1 MTYRERLYIPWW
13 WVVIALLF
21 WLSLAVAV
29 LAYIPAGPAI
39 AFSVLAAVGMG
50 LALVA
55 YSLTLVGVD
64 GDTLTA
70 GRCRVAGEYI
80 SGVSPLSGEAARI
93 ATGPGA
99 DHRAFL
105 FTRPFVPGLVRVD
118 LADPADP
125 HPYWLVSTRRP
136 EELAAAIDAVRGRR

>member
-64 GDTLTA
+64 GLVMDGIEVSLAEVTL
-70 GRCRVAGEYI
+70 V
-80 SGVSPLSGEAARI
+80 SDGVSVFSSSGAEWEA
-93 ATGPGA
+93 
-99 DHRAFL
+99 
-105 FTRPFVPGLVRVD
+105 RV
-118 LADPADP
+118 
-125 HPYWLVSTRRP
+125 S
-136 EELAAAIDAVRGRR
+136 

>member
-39 AFSVLAAVGMG
+39 AFSALAALGIG

-64 GDTLTA
+64 NGTLIA
-70 GRCRVAGEYI
+70 GRCKVEGEYI
-80 SGVSPLSGEAARI
+80 AGAVPLSGEDARVAA
-93 ATGPGA
+93 GPGA

-105 FTRPFVPGLVRVD
+105 FTRPFVSGLVRVD

-136 EELAAAIDAVRGRR
+136 HELAAALDSVKGRP

>member
-13 WVVIALLF
+13 WAVIALLF

-29 LAYIPAGPAI
+29 LAYVPAGPAI
-39 AFSVLAAVGMG
+39 WFSALAALGIG

-55 YSLTLVGVD
+55 YSRTLVAVGK
-64 GDTLTA
+64 DTFTA
-70 GRCRVAGEYI
+70 GRYRLTGEYI
-80 SGVSPLSGEAARI
+80 ADVVPLTGEAARR
-93 ATGPGA
+93 AAGPEA

-105 FTRPFVPGLVRVD
+105 FTRPFVSGLVRVD

-125 HPYWLVSTRRP
+125 HPYWLVSTRKP
-136 EELAAAIDAVRGRR
+136 DELAAAVAAVKAAR